1 MASSIWVKAASDGGR
16 RHGSPVASRNLEPRL
31 ATRAAAFLILD
42 HADRD
47 AIASQVLRYR
57 DQNGDD
63 WADIIDVL
71 PMRPD
76 ARRKVARLLG
86 EIGAE

>member
-1 MASSIWVKAASDGGR
+1 
-16 RHGSPVASRNLEPRL
+16 VAGDDMDLRSLLETLDPRV

-42 HADRD
+42 QADRD
-47 AIASQVLRYR
+47 AISWRLLRDR

-71 PMRPD
+71 PMHPD

-86 EIGAE
+86 EIDAE